1 MIERIDAKM
10 NFSDKDKTILSVNH
24 NYYVRTAI
32 ATLADMFL
40 TLLIVCGI
48 VALVTFICIMIVVS
62 NEGSSSDTK
71 INAMV
76 LTAMVTLDVLL
87 GIFYFV
93 YVIVKI
99 ARVST
104 MRKHV
109 NRLEKEVIKN
119 CTVGAS
125 EEQEQAPEAPQ
136 AA

>member
-40 TLLIVCGI
+40 TLLIICGI

-62 NEGSSSDTK
+62 NEGSDSAVRT
-71 INAMV
+71 NAMV

-109 NRLEKEVIKN
+109 NHLEKAVIKN
-119 CTVGAS
+119 CTVGVS

>member
-40 TLLIVCGI
+40 TLLIICGI

-62 NEGSSSDTK
+62 NEGSDSAVKT
-71 INAMV
+71 NAMV

-109 NRLEKEVIKN
+109 NHLEKAVIKN
-119 CTVGAS
+119 CTVGVS

>member
-40 TLLIVCGI
+40 TLLIICGI

-62 NEGSSSDTK
+62 NEGSDSAVKT
-71 INAMV
+71 NAMV

-109 NRLEKEVIKN
+109 NHLEKAVIKN
-119 CTVGAS
+119 CTVGVS
-125 EEQEQAPEAPQ
+125 EEQEQAPEDPQ

>member
-40 TLLIVCGI
+40 TLLIICGI

-62 NEGSSSDTK
+62 NEGSDSAVKT
-71 INAMV
+71 NAMV

-109 NRLEKEVIKN
+109 NRLEKAVIKN

>member
-1 MIERIDAKM
+1 
-10 NFSDKDKTILSVNH
+10 
-24 NYYVRTAI
+24 
-32 ATLADMFL
+32 
-40 TLLIVCGI
+40 
-48 VALVTFICIMIVVS
+48 
-62 NEGSSSDTK
+62 
-71 INAMV
+71 MV
-76 LTAMVTLDVLL
+76 LAAMVTLDVLL

-109 NRLEKEVIKN
+109 NRLEKAVIKN

>member
-40 TLLIVCGI
+40 TLLIICGI
-48 VALVTFICIMIVVS
+48 AALVTFICIMIVVS
-62 NEGSSSDTK
+62 NEGSDSAVKT
-71 INAMV
+71 NAMV
-76 LTAMVTLDVLL
+76 LAAMVTLDVLL

-109 NRLEKEVIKN
+109 NHLEKAVIKN
-119 CTVGAS
+119 CTVGVS

>member
-40 TLLIVCGI
+40 TLLIICGI

-62 NEGSSSDTK
+62 NEGSNSAAKT
-71 INAMV
+71 NTMV

-109 NRLEKEVIKN
+109 NRLEKAVIKN
-119 CTVGAS
+119 CTVGIS
-125 EEQEQAPEAPQ
+125 EKQEQAPEAPE

>member
-40 TLLIVCGI
+40 TLLIICGI
-48 VALVTFICIMIVVS
+48 AALVTFICIMIVVS
-62 NEGSSSDTK
+62 NEGSDSAVKT
-71 INAMV
+71 NAMV

-109 NRLEKEVIKN
+109 NHLEKAVIKN
-119 CTVGAS
+119 CTVGVS

>member
-62 NEGSSSDTK
+62 NEGSSSATK
-71 INAMV
+71 TNAMV

-119 CTVGAS
+119 CTVGS
-125 EEQEQAPEAPQ
+125 NEELEQAPEAPQ

>member
-40 TLLIVCGI
+40 TLLIICGI
-48 VALVTFICIMIVVS
+48 AALVTFICIMIVVS
-62 NEGSSSDTK
+62 NEGSDSAVKT
-71 INAMV
+71 NAMV

-109 NRLEKEVIKN
+109 NRLEKAVIKN
-119 CTVGAS
+119 CTIGAS

>member
-40 TLLIVCGI
+40 TLLIICGI

-62 NEGSSSDTK
+62 NEGSDSAVKT
-71 INAMV
+71 NAMV

-109 NRLEKEVIKN
+109 NHLEKAVIKN

-125 EEQEQAPEAPQ
+125 EEQEQASEAPQ

>member
-40 TLLIVCGI
+40 TLLIICGI

-62 NEGSSSDTK
+62 NEGSSSATK
-71 INAMV
+71 TNAMV
-76 LTAMVTLDVLL
+76 LTVMVTLDVLL
-87 GIFYFV
+87 GIFYFA

-109 NRLEKEVIKN
+109 NRLEKQVIKN

-125 EEQEQAPEAPQ
+125 EEQEQSSETPQ

>member
-62 NEGSSSDTK
+62 NEGSSSATK
-71 INAMV
+71 TNAMV

-119 CTVGAS
+119 CTVGVS

>member
-40 TLLIVCGI
+40 TLLIICGI
-48 VALVTFICIMIVVS
+48 AALVTFICIMIVVS
-62 NEGSSSDTK
+62 NEGSDSAVKT
-71 INAMV
+71 NAMV

-109 NRLEKEVIKN
+109 NRLEKVVTKN

>member
-40 TLLIVCGI
+40 TLLIICGI
-48 VALVTFICIMIVVS
+48 IALVTFICIMIVVS

-119 CTVGAS
+119 CTVGVS